1 MKAKSL
7 LLPLWLAC
15 APAIAATPASPAD
28 LVAQMTPAERQ
39 SLLHGIMALP
49 IFPHFSLPADGIIGS
64 GYVPGIPRLGIPAL
78 RETDAGLGVAYVSG
92 FRHDGATALPSGLAM
107 ASGWD
112 TKIAYRSGAMIGA
125 EAAHKGFN
133 VMLAGS
139 VNLARDPR
147 AGRNFEYLGEDP
159 LLAGTLDGAIIA
171 GIQSNHIISTLKHFA
186 VNDLETGRNYH
197 NAVIGEAAARES
209 DLLAFELAL
218 EGGDPGSVMCAYNH
232 VNGPWACDSADLLT
246 TTLKQDWHFKGFV
259 MSDWGAVHAPD
270 DLLAGLDQ
278 ESGEQIDVLQDG
290 NVWFDAPLTA
300 LAASSP
306 AYRAR
311 ITDAATRIV
320 ATMTDKGLIAHP
332 PVIASIDYA
341 ADARVAQREEEA
353 GIVLLQNQRNLL
365 PLATHYH
372 RIAIIGGHADL
383 GVLSGGGSS
392 QVAPPGGPV
401 VRDFYSAG
409 AIAAL
414 PRVAFYLPSSPRDA
428 IARRAPGAEVSFD
441 DGLYPSSAAAAAARA
456 DVAIV
461 FATKWGAEG
470 EDEPDLSLPSGQD
483 GLIAAVAAANPNTIV
498 VLETPGPVLMPWRR
512 QVAGIVEAWY
522 PGAAGGEA
530 IARVLFGEVPPAGRL
545 PISFPAALSQLPR
558 PVLPGQGLPTGTEFD
573 VNYTEGSDVGYRWYA
588 RTGGQPLFPF
598 GFGLSTTRFAY
609 SDFKLTDGS
618 RLSASITVTNVGS
631 STGIDTPQFY
641 LLHEP
646 GRDQQRLVGWGRVTL
661 APGQSQKVSISVDPR
676 LLSDWDTARHDW
688 HQRGGVF
695 VLAAGANA
703 ADLPLHAQ
711 ATLLDAAYA
720 P

>member
-1 MKAKSL
+1 MTAKLRL
-7 LLPLWLAC
+7 LLLGAVC
-15 APAIAATPASPAD
+15 APAAMAAPAPAD
-28 LVAQMTPAERQ
+28 LVAQMTPAEQQ
-39 SLLHGIMALP
+39 SLLHGVMALP
-49 IFPHFSLPADGIIGS
+49 IFPNFHLPADGIIGS
-64 GYVPGIPRLGIPAL
+64 GYVPGVPRLGIPAL
-78 RETDAGLGVAYVSG
+78 NETDAGLGVSYVSG

-112 TKIAYRSGAMIGA
+112 TNIAYNGGAMIGS
-125 EAAHKGFN
+125 EAARKGFN

-147 AGRNFEYLGEDP
+147 NGRNFEYLGEDP

-186 VNDLETGRNYH
+186 MNDLETGRNYH

-218 EGGDPGSVMCAYNH
+218 EGGHPGAVMCAYNH
-232 VNGPWACDSADLLT
+232 VNGPWACGSTDLLT

-259 MSDWGAVHAPD
+259 MSDWGAVHEPQ

-278 ESGEQIDVLQDG
+278 ESGQQIDVVLG
-290 NVWFDAPLTA
+290 GKVWFDAPLTV
-300 LAASSP
+300 LAASDP
-306 AYRAR
+306 AYRTR

-320 ATMTDKGLIAHP
+320 ATMIDKGVIAHP
-332 PVIASIDYA
+332 PVVAPIDYA
-341 ADARVAQREEEA
+341 ADARVSQREEEA
-353 GIVLLQNQRNLL
+353 GIVLLQNQRDIL
-365 PLATHYH
+365 PLSGHYH

-401 VRDFYSAG
+401 VRDVFSAG

-428 IARRAPGAEVSFD
+428 IARRAPGAEITFD
-441 DGLYPSSAAAAAARA
+441 DGLYPTSAAAAASRA

-470 EDEPDLSLPSGQD
+470 EDEPDLSLPAGQD
-483 GLIAAVAAANPNTIV
+483 ALIAAVAAANPNTIV
-498 VLETPGPVLMPWRR
+498 VLETPGPVLMPWRN
-512 QVAGIVEAWY
+512 QVATILEAWY

-558 PVLPGQGLPTGTEFD
+558 PVLPGQGLPAGTEFD
-573 VNYTEGSDVGYRWYA
+573 VNYSEGSDVGYRWYA
-588 RTGGQPLFPF
+588 RTDQKPLFPF
-598 GFGLSTTRFAY
+598 GFGLSTTRFTY
-609 SDFKLTDGS
+609 SDLKLTTGPT
-618 RLSASITVTNVGS
+618 LSASITVTNVGNRP
-631 STGIDTPQFY
+631 GIDTPQFY

-646 GRDQQRLVGWGRVTL
+646 GRAQQRLVGWGRVTL
-661 APGQSQKVSISVDPR
+661 APRQSQRISIKVDPR